1 MNDGNLSSFSDHARV
16 GGTTDEDTRARPD
29 RPSSYLLS
37 LGLRVRPEG
46 HRSSTFL
53 PHRPAS
59 EGLARASM
67 DKIAPEHAG
76 ELVSKAQEKQQ
87 YICTQKA
94 TPFLREGQ

>member
-1 MNDGNLSSFSDHARV
+1 MNDRIPVFSHHARV

-76 ELVSKAQEKQQ
+76 AGEQSARKNTI
-87 YICTQKA
+87 YICSKRQ
-94 TPFLREGQ
+94 PLSLREGQ